1 MTPTPT
7 TSKTYGAVAE
17 RSGAWWAV
25 SVPEVRGVH
34 TQGRTWAEA
43 LQMARDAVATMVDV
57 PVEQVEIAMQA
68 RLPGGDEAILG
79 DVAAARLA
87 RDEAA
92 KAEQD
97 TVASAARKLF
107 DAGISARDTA
117 SLLHLSRPR
126 VYQLLD
132 VEASG
137 QRGEGA
143 TKARNV
149 RKKTSA

>member
-1 MTPTPT
+1 
-7 TSKTYGAVAE
+7 
-17 RSGAWWAV
+17 
-25 SVPEVRGVH
+25 
-34 TQGRTWAEA
+34 
-43 LQMARDAVATMVDV
+43 MARDAVAVMLDV
-57 PVEQVEIAMQA
+57 PVEQVEIDMQV
-68 RLPGGDEAILG
+68 RLPGGNETILR

-107 DAGISARDTA
+107 DAGLSARDTA

-132 VEASG
+132 MEANGRRDGS
-137 QRGEGA
+137 A
-143 TKARNV
+143 KKAMSV

>member
-7 TSKTYGAVAE
+7 TSKIYGAVAE

-34 TQGRTWAEA
+34 TQGRTWTEA
-43 LQMARDAVATMVDV
+43 LQMTRDAVAVMLDV
-57 PVEQVEIAMQA
+57 PVEQVEIDMQV
-68 RLPGGDEAILG
+68 RLPGGDEAILR

-92 KAEQD
+92 KAEQV
-97 TVASAARKLF
+97 TVASAARKLL
-107 DAGISARDTA
+107 DAGLSARDTA

-132 VEASG
+132 MEANGRRDGS
-137 QRGEGA
+137 A
-143 TKARNV
+143 KKTKSV